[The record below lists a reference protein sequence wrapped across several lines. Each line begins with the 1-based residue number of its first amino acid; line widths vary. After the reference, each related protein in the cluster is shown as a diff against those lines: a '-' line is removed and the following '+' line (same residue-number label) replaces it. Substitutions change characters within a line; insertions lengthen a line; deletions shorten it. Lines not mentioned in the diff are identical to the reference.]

1 MQIGKKQQSSSGSGI
16 RTHVFWLMRPGRN
29 LSCPSRNVFQK
40 KKWMQGWLDLFR
52 LQWIN
57 CPLLPVMHL
66 NYSCRSVDHQSTMIV
81 SQACKRC
88 IQFFYMI
95 EGENDEPFCANCK
108 LERFVPYHLAKRL
121 NKMVIFVGFEP
132 TKSK

>member
-1 MQIGKKQQSSSGSGI
+1 MLRASLLRVVCSGGLDSAA
-16 RTHVFWLMRPGRN
+16 TFSEPPLPYPAMY
-29 LSCPSRNVFQK
+29 FK
-40 KKWMQGWLDLFR
+40 KKWMQGWLNLFR
-52 LQWIN
+52 QQYIN
-57 CPLLPVMHL
+57 CSLFPVMHL
-66 NYSCRSVDHQSTMIV
+66 DSSCRSVDNQSTMIV

-108 LERFVPYHLAKRL
+108 LFRFVPYHLAKRL
-121 NKMVIFVGFEP
+121 NKMVISVGFEP